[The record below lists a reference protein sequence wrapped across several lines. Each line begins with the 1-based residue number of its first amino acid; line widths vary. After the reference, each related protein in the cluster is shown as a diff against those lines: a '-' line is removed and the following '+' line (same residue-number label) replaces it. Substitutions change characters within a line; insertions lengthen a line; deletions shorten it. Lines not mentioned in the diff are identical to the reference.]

1 MDEGMAE
8 TANWRNRIVRQELV
22 DPRELKVNP
31 ANWRLHPKEQQ
42 SALRGALS
50 NIGWVQNVIVNERT
64 GRIVDGHARVAA
76 ATNANEPVVPVVY
89 VDLTEEE
96 ELTVLTTLDPIGA
109 LATADQEMLDDLVG
123 SLTVN
128 DNELASF
135 MELMGSRSFA
145 QLVTDGQLGRLSVET
160 RFSKDIP
167 DADELFTGSDK
178 PSMNQKLSTHQ
189 CPSCGFEWSDKI
201 AELTADA

>member
-1 MDEGMAE
+1 MAE

-42 SALRGALS
+42 SALRGALT

-109 LATADQEMLDDLVG
+109 LATADQQMLDDLVG
-123 SLTVN
+123 SLTVS
-128 DNELASF
+128 DSELASF

-145 QLVTDGQLGRLSVET
+145 QLVTDGQLGKLSVERST
-160 RFSKDIP
+160 YVTPEEDSSTFAQDFKDI
-167 DADELFTGSDK
+167 DTDK
-178 PSMNQKLSTHQ
+178 PTSHQ
-189 CPSCGFEWSDKI
+189 CPSCGFEWNGK
-201 AELTADA
+201 TR